1 MFFIQKTHSYKCIGY
16 IILLAR
22 HYSKEI
28 LILSQS
34 YFQKSLLFL
43 EIVINLERNME
54 MQIPI
59 NE

>member
-1 MFFIQKTHSYKCIGY
+1 MFFIQKTHTYKCIGY
-16 IILLAR
+16 TILPAR
-22 HYSKEI
+22 HYSKVI
-28 LILSQS
+28 LIMSQS

-43 EIVINLERNME
+43 EIIINLERNME